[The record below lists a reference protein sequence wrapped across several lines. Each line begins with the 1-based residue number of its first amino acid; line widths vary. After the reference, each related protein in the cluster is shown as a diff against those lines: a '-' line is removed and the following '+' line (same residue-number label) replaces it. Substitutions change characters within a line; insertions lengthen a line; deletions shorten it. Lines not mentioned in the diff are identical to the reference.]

1 MPYKAEFSFER
12 YLCTSLYASKASL
25 EKGICL
31 SSGMYAPKTLPIKS
45 NMPRVIHLISGWP
58 RGALPMLPF
67 AAMLKIKCILLKNC
81 RFVNVS

>member
-31 SSGMYAPKTLPIKS
+31 SSGMYAPKSLPIKS
-45 NMPRVIHLISGWP
+45 NMPRVMHLIRGW
-58 RGALPMLPF
+58 PMLPF